1 MDQDK
6 SRRLALAIFL
16 VSLGWNALLIIFLLC
31 IQDDVHL
38 QKPFLVTLEDEN
50 QQQRKIDDDIFF
62 ADTLVSFGSSLIDK
76 KLLLDPQHNIPVAK
90 EEMTMA
96 PQHPVQEEEPSEP
109 PQPDETIQ
117 KEPIKDLIEKEEP
130 TETITQEQD
139 ENSEPT
145 EVEQPPEEH
154 STSEQPETTP
164 TQIPETALKEPKHEV
179 VIRQRTDP
187 KQIKRNK
194 EQRTADQK
202 KKPLGLA
209 DIAKG
214 YMRQVNQERENTVE
228 HSLRSLPESKQMALY
243 IYTTKMYD
251 ILEQTA
257 KATQKMLY
265 APQNRTVDATLMVTI
280 NQDGELLEVQL
291 IPQLHEKEVR
301 DALLNIVNRAG
312 LFPPIPK
319 HLKKEKLTLSYPI
332 KINMHQGFNT
342 YSLGH

>member
-1 MDQDK
+1 MDQDRP
-6 SRRLALAIFL
+6 RRIALAIIL
-16 VSLGWNALLIIFLLC
+16 LSLGWNALLIIFLLC

-38 QKPFLVTLEDEN
+38 RKPFLVTLEDEN
-50 QQQRKIDDDIFF
+50 QQKKIDDDIFF
-62 ADTLVSFGSSLIDK
+62 ADSLVSFGSSLTDK
-76 KLLLDPQHNIPVAK
+76 KILLDPQYAMPAAK
-90 EEMTMA
+90 KEMAMA
-96 PQHPVQEEEPSEP
+96 PQQPFQEEESIEP
-109 PQPDETIQ
+109 PQPEELSQ
-117 KEPIKDLIEKEEP
+117 KEPIKDLIDKRDP
-130 TETITQEQD
+130 AETIPQEQD
-139 ENSEPT
+139 EDSEPA
-145 EVEQPPEEH
+145 EGEQPQEEH
-154 STSEQPETTP
+154 SPTEKLEITPPHEEETVVTEPE
-164 TQIPETALKEPKHEV
+164 HEV
-179 VIRQRTDP
+179 VLRQLPKP
-187 KQIKRNK
+187 KQIKRKK
-194 EQRTADQK
+194 EQHASGQK
-202 KKPLGLA
+202 KKPLSLA

-291 IPQLHEKEVR
+291 TPQLHEKEIR